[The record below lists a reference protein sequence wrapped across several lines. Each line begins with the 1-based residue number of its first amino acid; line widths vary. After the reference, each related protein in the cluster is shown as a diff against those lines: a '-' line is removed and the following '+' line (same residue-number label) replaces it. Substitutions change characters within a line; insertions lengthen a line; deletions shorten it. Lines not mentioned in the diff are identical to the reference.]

1 MHILH
6 AFFIFI
12 LSLIGIAVFVPT
24 ILLLFNPFLDNA
36 WQQKQKQLTVI
47 VSTITT
53 KTVRGG
59 VLARAPTLSKRAQT
73 QRRQR
78 RRSALLEVVCFS
90 HLFHTHT
97 HTHARTS
104 NTQSYPH
111 THTNKKKRLE
121 VCVIL
126 LLGQL
131 EATFLGNCQLP
142 QYFNYGLSACVCAHN
157 SICWPNWEG
166 HRERRR
172 EGEHT
177 PARGFVRL
185 VASRAT
191 IGRSPTTTN
200 TGTFSRNHS
209 LSSSCSLSLSLLL
222 SARTFYKQAVDR

>member
-1 MHILH
+1 MFVVVAVLIARRFSVSRVYLLLFLPHLRLVRLAAVVVAVLLLFFWTLSLNLHTYLRRHSHTHLHIHMHILH

-12 LSLIGIAVFVPT
+12 LSLIGIAVFVPSF
-24 ILLLFNPFLDNA
+24 LLLFNPFLDNA
-36 WQQKQKQLTVI
+36 WQQKQKELTVI
-47 VSTITT
+47 VSTTTITT

-97 HTHARTS
+97 RAHAAATRS
-104 NTQSYPH
+104 H
-111 THTNKKKRLE
+111 THTRIRIRKRDWKC

-157 SICWPNWEG
+157 SIC
-166 HRERRR
+166 
-172 EGEHT
+172 
-177 PARGFVRL
+177 
-185 VASRAT
+185 
-191 IGRSPTTTN
+191 
-200 TGTFSRNHS
+200 
-209 LSSSCSLSLSLLL
+209 
-222 SARTFYKQAVDR
+222 

>member
-1 MHILH
+1 MGACSHALLH
-6 AFFIFI
+6 
-12 LSLIGIAVFVPT
+12 
-24 ILLLFNPFLDNA
+24 FL
-36 WQQKQKQLTVI
+36 
-47 VSTITT
+47 
-53 KTVRGG
+53 RE
-59 VLARAPTLSKRAQT
+59 
-73 QRRQR
+73 R
-78 RRSALLEVVCFS
+78 RRRGDKDGGRRCWRSFVFHTCFT
-90 HLFHTHT
+90 HTHT
-97 HTHARTS
+97 HTRTS

-200 TGTFSRNHS
+200 KAHS
-209 LSSSCSLSLSLLL
+209 LAIILSRPLALSLYL
-222 SARTFYKQAVDR
+222 SYYRLELFINKRSTVSRKMWAQQNIQNLQLKANM